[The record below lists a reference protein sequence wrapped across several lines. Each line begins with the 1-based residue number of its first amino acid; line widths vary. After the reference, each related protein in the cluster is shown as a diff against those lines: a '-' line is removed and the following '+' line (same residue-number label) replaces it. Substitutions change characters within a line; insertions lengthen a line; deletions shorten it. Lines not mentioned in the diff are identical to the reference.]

1 MVNPQH
7 ANYAFT
13 RQFINTYLM
22 TDGTPFTT
30 KYADYNSV
38 DFINEC
44 KDRDYRLAQTI
55 RTPGFTRDG
64 GKTSW
69 APDVKFSKTGY
80 QPVKWLTDDS
90 SKDNNTA
97 AIATDVPLMR
107 YAEVL
112 LNYAEAKA
120 ELGQMTEDVWN
131 KTIKPLRERSGV
143 KSIYPTAA
151 DPYMAEYFQNQ
162 VTDPFILEVRRERG
176 IELTMENVRF
186 YDIVRW
192 HQGELFARPWM
203 GLWISAVDT
212 PLDLNGDGTPETLVT
227 ADVKKTSTLN
237 MLMIDAASEAGHKLS
252 DGTHG
257 NILPATALQRNW
269 HDYKYVKPI
278 PKTAIQENPALSQ
291 NPGWDKVDKKN

>member
-1 MVNPQH
+1 
-7 ANYAFT
+7 
-13 RQFINTYLM
+13 
-22 TDGTPFTT
+22 
-30 KYADYNSV
+30 
-38 DFINEC
+38 
-44 KDRDYRLAQTI
+44 
-55 RTPGFTRDG
+55 
-64 GKTSW
+64 
-69 APDVKFSKTGY
+69 
-80 QPVKWLTDDS
+80 
-90 SKDNNTA
+90 
-97 AIATDVPLMR
+97 MR

-176 IELTMENVRF
+176 IELTMENSRF

-237 MLMIDAASEAGHKLS
+237 ILMIDAASEAGHKLS
-252 DGTHG
+252 EGTHG